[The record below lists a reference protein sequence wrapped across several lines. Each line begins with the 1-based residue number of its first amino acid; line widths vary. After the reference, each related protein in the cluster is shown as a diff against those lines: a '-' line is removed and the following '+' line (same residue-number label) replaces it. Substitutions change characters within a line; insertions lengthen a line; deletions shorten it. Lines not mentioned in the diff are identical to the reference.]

1 MAMLPKLLIY
11 RYQTRLKIK
20 NPVIVRPPLIEY
32 VCMIKNFNQ
41 SSMNYINQINMSRFA
56 QRIIYINSPLIYF
69 YSFKED
75 TTLTNSKN
83 HYF

>member
-1 MAMLPKLLIY
+1 MGMLPKLLIY

-41 SSMNYINQINMSRFA
+41 SSMNYINQINMSRAENF
-56 QRIIYINSPLIYF
+56 RMKYPDIPSN
-69 YSFKED
+69 
-75 TTLTNSKN
+75 N
-83 HYF
+83 